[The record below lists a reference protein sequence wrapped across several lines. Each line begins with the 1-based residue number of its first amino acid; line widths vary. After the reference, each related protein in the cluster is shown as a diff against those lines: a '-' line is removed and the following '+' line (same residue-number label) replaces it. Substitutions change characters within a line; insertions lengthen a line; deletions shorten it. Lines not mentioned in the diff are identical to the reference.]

1 LKSVAVWRRLPLALI
16 ILVLGLALAAGL
28 AWLKPKPEPRPE
40 TEPKQPVMP
49 VVLAQPERLRLSVET
64 QATVEPRR
72 RINLTTQVAG
82 EVVEV
87 ASEFVAGGRFE
98 RGDLL
103 LRLDPRDYRHAVT
116 SAESNLKE
124 AERALAVERG
134 QARQAEREWRDLG
147 NAEANALFL
156 RKPQLAAAELAV
168 ERGQARQ
175 AEREWRD
182 LGNAE
187 ANALFLRKPQL
198 AAAELSVEA
207 ARAQLAQARLD
218 LERTAVRAP
227 FDGRVEETLVD
238 LGQYLA
244 PSTQVARVFD
254 ASIARLRLPLTESQ
268 AALLDLPLASG
279 GQDNRPKVT
288 ISASVM
294 GEQHQWEGRIE
305 RTEASLDTQ
314 TRMYYAVAEVLE
326 PFNLERHPAPLL
338 MGLFVSVHI
347 EGKPLEDVVALPSSA
362 LFQSNLLYSLD
373 GEQRVRRKQVRV
385 LKVEGERTWVQGEL
399 SAGER
404 IIVDRQGYVSPGVR
418 VRLADA
424 QAPDEG
430 PEPEAPGGGR

>member
-87 ASEFVAGGRFE
+87 APEFVAGGRFE

-103 LRLDPRDYRHAVT
+103 LRLDPRDYRNAVT
-116 SAESNLKE
+116 SAESSLKE
-124 AERALAVERG
+124 AEQALAVERG
-134 QARQAEREWRDLG
+134 QARQAEREWHDLG

-156 RKPQLAAAELAV
+156 RKPQLAAAEAAV
-168 ERGQARQ
+168 
-175 AEREWRD
+175 D
-182 LGNAE
+182 
-187 ANALFLRKPQL
+187 
-198 AAAELSVEA
+198 AAQ
-207 ARAQLAQARLD
+207 AQLAQARLD
-218 LERTAVRAP
+218 LERTFLRAP

-244 PSTQVARVFD
+244 PSTQVASVFD

-268 AALLDLPLASG
+268 TALLDLPFAG
-279 GQDNRPKVT
+279 GRQDNRPPVSL
-288 ISASVM
+288 SASVM
-294 GEQHQWEGRIE
+294 GERHNWEGRIE

-314 TRMYYAVAEVLE
+314 TRMYYAVAEVPE
-326 PFNLERHPAPLL
+326 PFNLERHSAPLM
-338 MGLFVSVHI
+338 MGLFVNAEI
-347 EGKPLEDVVALPSSA
+347 EGKLLEDVVALPSSA
-362 LFQSNLLYSLD
+362 IFQRNLLYSLD
-373 GEQRVRRKQVRV
+373 GEQRVQRKQVRV

-404 IIVDRQGYVSPGVR
+404 IIVDRQGYVSPGVK
-418 VRLADA
+418 VRLADD
-424 QAPDEG
+424 QAPDDG
-430 PEPEAPGGGR
+430 PGPQAPGGGR

>member
-124 AERALAVERG
+124 AERA
-134 QARQAEREWRDLG
+134 
-147 NAEANALFL
+147 
-156 RKPQLAAAELAV
+156 LAV

-362 LFQSNLLYSLD
+362 LFQRNLLYSLD

-430 PEPEAPGGGR
+430 PEPETPGGGR

>member
-156 RKPQLAAAELAV
+156 RKPQLAAAELA
-168 ERGQARQ
+168 
-175 AEREWRD
+175 
-182 LGNAE
+182 
-187 ANALFLRKPQL
+187 
-198 AAAELSVEA
+198 VEA

-430 PEPEAPGGGR
+430 PEPETPGGGR

>member
-1 LKSVAVWRRLPLALI
+1 MKLLAIWRRLPLALI
-16 ILVLGLALAAGL
+16 ILVLGLVLAGGL
-28 AWLKPKPEPRPE
+28 TWLKPKPEPRPE
-40 TEPKQPVMP
+40 TEAKRPVMP
-49 VVLAQPERLRLSVET
+49 VVSARPQRLGLSVET

-72 RINLTTQVAG
+72 RITLTTQVAG
-82 EVVEV
+82 EVVDV
-87 ASEFVAGGRFE
+87 APEFVVGGRFE

-103 LRLDPRDYRHAVT
+103 LRLDPRDYRNAVT
-116 SAESNLKE
+116 SAEANLRE

-134 QARQAEREWRDLG
+134 QARQAEREWRELG

-156 RKPQLAAAELAV
+156 RKPQLAAA
-168 ERGQARQ
+168 QA
-175 AEREWRD
+175 A
-182 LGNAE
+182 
-187 ANALFLRKPQL
+187 
-198 AAAELSVEA
+198 VEA

-218 LERTAVRAP
+218 LERTALRAP
-227 FDGRVEETLVD
+227 FDGRVEETLVG

-279 GQDNRPKVT
+279 RQDNKPKVS

-294 GEQHQWEGRIE
+294 GEQHRWEGRIE

-338 MGLFVSVHI
+338 VGLFVNVDI

-362 LFQSNLLYSLD
+362 LFQRNLLYSLD
-373 GEQRVRRKQVRV
+373 GEQRVQRKQVKV
-385 LKVEGERTWVQGEL
+385 LKVQGERTWVQGDL
-399 SAGER
+399 SPGER
-404 IIVDRQGYVSPGVR
+404 IIVDRQGYVSPGVK
-418 VRLADA
+418 VRLADEENSSDGGESEA
-424 QAPDEG
+424 SGGEG
-430 PEPEAPGGGR
+430 